1 MSVLFRLHQ
10 DQSHGTARSGKWY
23 ARAVPIGVINTR
35 GLAEIIQRNCTVKR
49 SDVMAVIEELVEVM
63 KDQMQDSK
71 RVKLDGFGSFKI
83 GLNCKGAR
91 SAKAF
96 TITDNIE
103 GMHFTITDNIEG
115 MHVVFTPERSHDQA
129 GNRVKQFLHG
139 VKCEELPENK
149 VDKDQEGGE

>member
-10 DQSHGTARSGKWY
+10 DQSVGTKRSGKWY
-23 ARAVPIGVINTR
+23 ARAVPIGVIDTR
-35 GLAEIIQRNCTVKR
+35 GLSEIIQRNCTVKR

-83 GLNCKGAR
+83 GLNCRGAR

-103 GMHFTITDNIEG
+103 GMH
-115 MHVVFTPERSHDQA
+115 VVVTPERSHDQA
-129 GNRVKQFLHG
+129 GNRTKQFLQG
-139 VKCEELPENK
+139 VKVEELPENK